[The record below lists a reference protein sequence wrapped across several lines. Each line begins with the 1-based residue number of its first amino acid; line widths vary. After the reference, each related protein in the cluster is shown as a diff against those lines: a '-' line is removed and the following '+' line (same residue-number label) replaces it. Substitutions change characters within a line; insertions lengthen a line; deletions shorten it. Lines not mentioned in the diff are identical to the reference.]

1 MSLDEWKKQQ
11 EKERARAS
19 FELRKAGEGEKKG
32 MWKDTKIFKRP
43 GEGEE
48 EFAARRVRT
57 IPSSSSSLLDQAV

>member
-11 EKERARAS
+11 EMERASAS

-32 MWKDTKIFKRP
+32 MWKDTKLFKRK

-48 EFAARRVRT
+48 QFAARRVST
-57 IPSSSSSLLDQAV
+57 D